1 MYICIYVC
9 MYVYMY
15 RCIDAYMY
23 ICIYV
28 YTRVDPRIICAGSLL
43 RPACS
48 KAGALGQLRYLF
60 RCFFVPVST
69 LLRHFFDVS
78 SFHLRCFRVLFFD
91 ILDPEVPP
99 SRLRKHAIFDPTL
112 TPKTPPNGAQMASKR
127 LLGPRRPPRT
137 ILDPLRTPSR
147 TPLGPQ
153 VGPKSAPSRP
163 EDASRGAK
171 TASK

>member
-1 MYICIYVC
+1 M
-9 MYVYMY
+9 
-15 RCIDAYMY
+15 
-23 ICIYV
+23 
-28 YTRVDPRIICAGSLL
+28 DPRIICAGSLL

-99 SRLRKHAIFDPTL
+99 SRLRKHTIFDHTQNA
-112 TPKTPPNGAQMASKR
+112 PKRGPNGLRMTSWAPEASKSDF
-127 LLGPRRPPRT
+127 GPPP
-137 ILDPLRTPSR
+137 DPLAD
-147 TPLGPQ
+147 PLGAPSWPQ
-153 VGPKSAPSRP
+153 VGPKSPPSRP
-163 EDASRGAK
+163 QVGRK
-171 TASK
+171 TLQEASKRL